1 MEKNENLRLWEKV
14 RAVPQEAKKPIL
26 GGRLKGK
33 TDINPMWRIK
43 VLTEAF
49 GICGFGWYPKI
60 IKSWIENS
68 PQTNEISAFVEIELY
83 IKDSAA
89 DQWGCI
95 SATGGS
101 SFVAQEK
108 NGPYMSDECFK
119 MAYTDAI
126 SVACKMLGIGADVY
140 WSEDATKYNKEEQQ
154 NKVTQAN
161 KQQTKAQQPK
171 PAAAKSGTVDKTLI
185 SIPQAKRMFAIAKG
199 SEEIVRQVLDEYGY
213 THSKD
218 VARDD
223 YDAICN
229 AIAELV

>member
-14 RAVPQEAKKPIL
+14 RDVPKEATKPIL

-43 VLTEAF
+43 VLTESF

-60 IKSWIENS
+60 IKSWIESS
-68 PQTNEISAFVEIELY
+68 PQTDEISAFVEIELY
-83 IKDSAA
+83 IKDTAI

-140 WSEDATKYNKEEQQ
+140 WSEDPTKYNKTEQQ
-154 NKVTQAN
+154 NKDTQVKPPADKMAPTSRPPQN
-161 KQQTKAQQPK
+161 TK
-171 PAAAKSGTVDKTLI
+171 VDKTVI
-185 SIPQAKRMFAIAKG
+185 STPQAKRMFALSKG
-199 SEEIVRQVLDEYGY
+199 NETLVRSVLSDYGY
-213 THSKD
+213 EHSKD
-218 VARDD
+218 VTRDD
-223 YDAICN
+223 YEAICDEIM
-229 AIAELV
+229 AQA